1 MFALIRTIE
10 ELPIEELNPNHSKD
24 ELKEDVDNED
34 IEDILERYD
43 DTVEDSFQLRNAID
57 CLERSENTQQL
68 DCFELLSS

>member
-1 MFALIRTIE
+1 MFALVCTIE
-10 ELPIEELNPNHSKD
+10 ELPIEELNPNHGED

-43 DTVEDSFQLRNAID
+43 YAVEDSFQFWNAVD
-57 CLERSENTQQL
+57 CLKRSENTQQL